1 VLVSGY
7 RELEPLRSEYAA
19 KEDEIAARLAEFR
32 RVGSR
37 NDERLFEELCF
48 CLLAIQTKAR
58 AADAAVRALA
68 VDDLLWAGQPREVAA
83 FLRPRIRFHN
93 HKAAYIVRARE
104 RFFPPEGPRLRKSL
118 EGLGD
123 AKATRA
129 WLVREVDG
137 LGWKEASHFLR
148 NIGRGDGLGILDRHI
163 LRNLRRHGVVQRM
176 PESLTP
182 KRYLRIEARMESF
195 SEDVGISMAAL
206 DLLFWSRETGEIFK

>member
-1 VLVSGY
+1 VSGY
-7 RELEPLRSEYAA
+7 RDLATLRSEYAA
-19 KEDEIAARLAEFR
+19 KEDQIATRLVEFR

-37 NDERLFEELCF
+37 KDEHLFEELCF

-58 AADAAVRALA
+58 AADAAVKALS
-68 VDDLLWAGQPREVAA
+68 VDDLLWAGQPREIAA

-104 RFFPPEGPRLRKSL
+104 RFFPPDGPGLRKSL

-123 AKATRA
+123 LKAARA
-129 WLVREVDG
+129 WLVREIDG

-148 NIGRGDGLGILDRHI
+148 NIGRGDGLAILDRHI
-163 LRNLRRHGVVQRM
+163 LRNLRRHGVIRRM
-176 PESLTP
+176 PDSLTP
-182 KRYLRIEARMESF
+182 KRYLRIESRMERF
-195 SEDVGISMAAL
+195 SEEVGIPMAAL